1 MGPARILTV
10 GYALTSLSTTL
21 AAIGAAVPAFVLYGL
36 AYGIVDA
43 VERAA
48 VAEFSGIAPD
58 YGAYHML
65 VGFAIFACGV
75 AAG

>member
-1 MGPARILTV
+1 M
-10 GYALTSLSTTL
+10 
-21 AAIGAAVPAFVLYGL
+21 PAFVLYGL